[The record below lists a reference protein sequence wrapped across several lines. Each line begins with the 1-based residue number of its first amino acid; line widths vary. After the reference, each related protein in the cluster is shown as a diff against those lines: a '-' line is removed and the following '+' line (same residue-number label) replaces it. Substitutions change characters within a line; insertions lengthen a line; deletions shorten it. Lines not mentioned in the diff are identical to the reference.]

1 MSFDHPSA
9 SNADDAEASRPR
21 PRGSLSR
28 APAAHVD
35 ARAMDDTNPY
45 EAARAANIAKNRAI
59 MLALGLVP
67 ADARENEK
75 TSAKISNKRATARPA
90 STKETPKARSATL
103 AEEPRRSTRR
113 RRTVSTRDELDA
125 DADAREEAETVE
137 DEELERAHARA
148 ASEHAARNAGVQGRA
163 AIVGT
168 ASYQH
173 TLMRVRTMS
182 EDALARRVRA
192 IENAKGKHAVVKMRL
207 FARVL
212 FLEGMEELAG
222 EAVDALERLIDELGD
237 PEEEEIALAAEDAA
251 RKSAAARASG
261 SGGAWHCS
269 AKTNLE
275 DPSVYADVVRIEAKA
290 EQSDKSN
297 VTGGKNI
304 QNVNRWQAAAA
315 SLAGADGTLRGSGNV
330 VTFDERDGTYHVE
343 RATPEMRRAIKMAR
357 KR

>member
-1 MSFDHPSA
+1 MSTERFDRGRCGIIARATARLAVPRAGA
-9 SNADDAEASRPR
+9 SHDDA
-21 PRGSLSR
+21 L
-28 APAAHVD
+28 
-35 ARAMDDTNPY
+35 AMHEINPY
-45 EAARAANIAKNRAI
+45 EAAREANIAKNRAI
-59 MLALGLVP
+59 MLALGLTP
-67 ADARENEK
+67 ADALMHETTN
-75 TSAKISNKRATARPA
+75 AKSSNKRPTARPA
-90 STKETPKARSATL
+90 STKETREARSAAL

-113 RRTVSTRDELDA
+113 RQTVSTRDELDEGV
-125 DADAREEAETVE
+125 DGREVAETVE
-137 DEELERAHARA
+137 DEERERAHARA
-148 ASEHAARNAGVQGRA
+148 ASDHAARNAGIQGRA

-222 EAVDALERLIDELGD
+222 EAVEALERLIDELGD
-237 PEEEEIALAAEDAA
+237 PEEEEIALAAVDAA
-251 RKSAAARASG
+251 RKGAAARASG

-269 AKTNLE
+269 SKTNLE

-290 EQSDKSN
+290 AQGDENNFTD
-297 VTGGKNI
+297 GKIRNA
-304 QNVNRWQAAAA
+304 NRWQAAAA
-315 SLAGADGTLRGSGNV
+315 SLAGADGTLRGSGNI

-343 RATPEMRRAIKMAR
+343 RATPEMQRAIKMAR
-357 KR
+357 KK